1 VTIPLWTRPNHR
13 ATQADAAVLLVTFSE
28 APLADGVPFSKG
40 RFGVPTEAAASSLDV
55 RTYTRDDDP
64 EWFDGW
70 RTGAI
75 ASIAA
80 SQLTD
85 GGRLQSA
92 RYCHSV
98 TTRVTDP
105 PDHGH
110 VQVAWAAA
118 RWLVERGC
126 FAVLDAHAGRW
137 HDGARVAALAPD
149 RPFDLGA
156 EVTMVFET
164 DRTPGFGH
172 AIHTRG
178 MAKFARPDVMAA
190 AEPDTADMLAQVVHH
205 LAQALADG
213 ETLAPGQ
220 AVDVD
225 GQHEFSLER
234 YRPGANAPEVHLNNE
249 GYLLTLNR

>member
-1 VTIPLWTRPNHR
+1 VTIPLWTRPHHR
-13 ATQADAAVLLVTFSE
+13 ATRADASVLLVAFSE
-28 APLADGVPFSKG
+28 APLADGVPFSMS
-40 RFGVPTEAAASSLDV
+40 RYGVPTEAAASSLDT
-55 RTYTRDDDP
+55 RTHARDDDP

-85 GGRLQSA
+85 GGRLGSA
-92 RYCHSV
+92 RFCHSA
-98 TTRVTDP
+98 TARVTDP

-110 VQVAWAAA
+110 IQAAWAAA
-118 RWLVERGC
+118 RSFVERGC

-164 DRTPGFGH
+164 DRTPDFGH
-172 AIHTRG
+172 PIHTRG
-178 MAKFARPDVMAA
+178 MAKFARPDLMAA
-190 AEPDTADMLAQVVHH
+190 AEPDTADMLAQVLHH

-213 ETLAPGQ
+213 ETLSPGQ
-220 AVDVD
+220 AIDVD
-225 GQHEFSLER
+225 GRHEGSLMP
-234 YRPGANAPEVHLNNE
+234 YQPGVNAPEVHLNNE
-249 GYLLTLNR
+249 GYLLTLSR